1 MDKEKIY
8 DLAVIGAGIHG
19 AGVAQAAAVNGWTVA
34 LVEQFDKPAQGTSSK
49 SSKLIHG
56 GLRYLETGQIKLVR
70 ECLRER
76 ALLLKLAPETVQLRE
91 FAIPLHKHL
100 KRKAL
105 TIHIGLL
112 LYWVLSGFS
121 KQAWPKRISKKKALA
136 LFPKLKSEGL
146 SGALIY
152 RDAQT
157 DDAELTQKV
166 IRSAQSYGGECFYS
180 HTVQRISKLG
190 DFFEVQFKNDQAPLH
205 CRTLVNAAGPWVNQ
219 LAERISPTVPVR
231 EVDLVQGSHIILNI
245 EAPNHCLYTEA
256 EDGRAVFILPWHGL
270 TMVGTT
276 ERDFLGSPENCSP
289 SDDEIEYLLAC
300 YDRYFPEQGISKS
313 HITQQ
318 FAGLRVLPEGEGPN
332 KDKPRETVFVTRS
345 AAPAYLAIYG
355 GKLTAYRDT
364 AERVM
369 AELSTLCHRPA
380 SKNTRDIPLE

>member
-19 AGVAQAAAVNGWTVA
+19 AGVAQAAAVNGWSVA
-34 LVEQFDKPAQGTSSK
+34 LIEQFDSPAQGTSSK

-76 ALLLKLAPETVQLRE
+76 SLLLKLAPDIVELRK
-91 FAIPLHKHL
+91 FVIPIHKHL

-105 TIHIGLL
+105 TIHLGLL
-112 LYWVLSGFS
+112 LYWVLSGFA
-121 KQAWPKRISKKKALA
+121 KQAWPKRISRKKALT
-136 LFPKLKSEGL
+136 LFPKLKQEGL

-157 DDAELTQKV
+157 DDAVLTQAV
-166 IRSAQSYGGECFYS
+166 INSAQSFGADCFYS
-180 HTVQRISKLG
+180 HAVQKISKLG
-190 DFFEVQFKNDQAPLH
+190 DFFEIKFNNNQAPVH
-205 CRTLVNAAGPWVNQ
+205 CRALVNAAGPWINQ
-219 LAERISPTVPVR
+219 LAEHISPTVPVR
-231 EVDLVQGSHIILNI
+231 QIDLVQGSHIILNI
-245 EAPNHCLYTEA
+245 NAPTHCLYTEA
-256 EDGRAVFILPWHGL
+256 EDGRAVFILPWHGQ

-276 ERDFLGSPENCSP
+276 ERDFLGSPENCSA
-289 SDDEIEYLLAC
+289 SEEEIQYLLDC
-300 YDRYFPEQGISKS
+300 YNRYFPETMVSKS
-313 HITQQ
+313 HISHQ
-318 FAGLRVLPEGEGPN
+318 FSGLRVLPEGEGPN
-332 KDKPRETVFVTRS
+332 KDKPRETVLITRS

-369 AELSTLCHRPA
+369 AELALLCHRKA
-380 SKNTRDIPLE
+380 DKNTRDIPLK